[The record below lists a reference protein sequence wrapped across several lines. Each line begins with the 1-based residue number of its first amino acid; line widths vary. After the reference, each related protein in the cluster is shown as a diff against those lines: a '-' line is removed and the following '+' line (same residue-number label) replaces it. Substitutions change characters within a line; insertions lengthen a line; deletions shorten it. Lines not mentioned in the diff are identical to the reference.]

1 MKRIWIFF
9 NFLFIF
15 LNIFTF
21 HAREVDKKKLK
32 DFVNMDLEFVNYRGP
47 YDSTDTYLQI
57 VGIGEFLAK
66 NLTNN
71 KSNYYSKY
79 YVNRYIDS
87 EDEKSSSDV
96 FIIGENSSL
105 DSILNLRRILTGYLM
120 EGFNYSQESAEL
132 LAKAITIYNATYRG
146 DLDYYSDAYIQPALE
161 GLSKNNVGLSRVY
174 SQWAGKTYIFV
185 PLKRNILSGNIES
198 DVDLDKIVTDKVV
211 ISLLSENEEV
221 GTDFARDLTD
231 VQDEIRDVDQE
242 KIDIESATLKS
253 IDDELTETID
263 NLREQLERATDD
275 AEKEGIKKQIDDK
288 LVKRDALKDKTDGL
302 EKSQKK
308 LDSSQEKLD
317 RQRDRVKDKVQES
330 IDKVNRGKNLPKPG
344 AISSPKVDDK
354 LQLIETIEDLEEQL
368 ERATDDAEK
377 EIIKKQIDDKLVK
390 RDALKDK
397 TDGPKELQRRLDG
410 RRDAVKDKVQEGINK
425 GKLDNNLPKPRE
437 VSSPKVDDKL
447 QLIETIEDLEGQPK
461 RATADVEKEGIKK
474 QIDDKLVKRDALK
487 DKTDG
492 PKELQ
497 RRLDG
502 RRDAVKDKV
511 QEGINK
517 GKLDNNLPKPR
528 EVSSLKKDEKLKS
541 ASELKRQLKRATADV
556 EKEGIKKQID
566 DKLVKRDAL
575 KDKTDGPK
583 ELQRRLDGRR
593 DAVKDKVQEGI
604 NKGKLDN
611 NLPKPREVSS
621 LKKDEKLKSASEL
634 KRQLK
639 RATADVEKEGIK
651 KQIDDKLVKRDALK
665 DKTDGPKELQ
675 RRLDG
680 RRDAVKDKVQEGIN
694 KGKLDNNLPKPR
706 EVSSLKKDEKLKS
719 ASELKRQLKRAT
731 ADSPKNIPS
740 VVNNQ
745 SRSLPD
751 KALAFKKQPDQ
762 SEGVGKLP
770 LETGNQK
777 PIHKPMFLEV
787 LNPNTNLGVLR
798 LIDSDGG
805 QLEEASRYGIR
816 RYGVYERRDD
826 FVAIKLCSGIAKLQ
840 LLNKAEN
847 LKVESEADFELSRD
861 SSLYVDSKMIL
872 VVVKDNNVWKLAKF
886 SSKDLS
892 EFILSEDEVLP
903 FTSFTVDAGYVY
915 LQDASKKLI
924 TLDLNTLKKVS

>member
-1 MKRIWIFF
+1 MKRIWILF

-87 EDEKSSSDV
+87 ESEKSSSDV
-96 FIIGENSSL
+96 FIIGESSSL

-120 EGFNYSQESAEL
+120 EGFNYSKESAEL

-161 GLSKNNVGLSRVY
+161 GLSKHNVGLSRVY

-288 LVKRDALKDKTDGL
+288 TVKRDALKDKTDGL
-302 EKSQKK
+302 KKSQKK

-317 RQRDRVKDKVQES
+317 RQRDAVKDKVQES
-330 IDKVNRGKNLPKPG
+330 IDKGNKDKNLPKPG
-344 AISSPKVDDK
+344 AISSPKVDEK

-410 RRDAVKDKVQEGINK
+410 QRDAAEDKVQEGINK
-425 GKLDNNLPKPRE
+425 GKRDNNLPKPRE
-437 VSSPKVDDKL
+437 VNLLKKDEKL
-447 QLIETIEDLEGQPK
+447 KSASELKNQLK
-461 RATADVEKEGIKK
+461 RATDDAEKEIIKK

-502 RRDAVKDKV
+502 KRDAAEDKV

-517 GKLDNNLPKPR
+517 GKRDNNLPKPR
-528 EVSSLKKDEKLKS
+528 EVNLLKKDEKLKS
-541 ASELKRQLKRATADV
+541 ASELKNQLKRATDDA
-556 EKEGIKKQID
+556 EKEIIKKQID

-583 ELQRRLDGRR
+583 ELQRRLDGKR
-593 DAVKDKVQEGI
+593 DAAEDKVQEGI
-604 NKGKLDN
+604 NKGKRDN
-611 NLPKPREVSS
+611 NLPKPREVSL

-634 KRQLK
+634 KKQPK
-639 RATADVEKEGIK
+639 RATADI
-651 KQIDDKLVKRDALK
+651 
-665 DKTDGPKELQ
+665 
-675 RRLDG
+675 
-680 RRDAVKDKVQEGIN
+680 
-694 KGKLDNNLPKPR
+694 
-706 EVSSLKKDEKLKS
+706 S
-719 ASELKRQLKRAT
+719 
-731 ADSPKNIPS
+731 KNIPS

-745 SRSLPD
+745 SRRLPA
-751 KALAFKKQPDQ
+751 KPLAFRKQSDQ
-762 SEGVGKLP
+762 SEGVDKLP
-770 LETGNQK
+770 LETENQK

-816 RYGVYERRDD
+816 RYGVYERKDD

-903 FTSFTVDAGYVY
+903 FTSFTVDAGHVY

>member
-368 ERATDDAEK
+368 ERATD
-377 EIIKKQIDDKLVK
+377 
-390 RDALKDK
+390 
-397 TDGPKELQRRLDG
+397 
-410 RRDAVKDKVQEGINK
+410 
-425 GKLDNNLPKPRE
+425 
-437 VSSPKVDDKL
+437 
-447 QLIETIEDLEGQPK
+447 
-461 RATADVEKEGIKK
+461 
-474 QIDDKLVKRDALK
+474 
-487 DKTDG
+487 
-492 PKELQ
+492 
-497 RRLDG
+497 
-502 RRDAVKDKV
+502 
-511 QEGINK
+511 
-517 GKLDNNLPKPR
+517 
-528 EVSSLKKDEKLKS
+528 
-541 ASELKRQLKRATADV
+541 DV

>member
-1 MKRIWIFF
+1 MKRIWILF

-87 EDEKSSSDV
+87 ESEKSSSDV
-96 FIIGENSSL
+96 FIISERSSL

-120 EGFNYSQESAEL
+120 EGFNYSKESAEL

-161 GLSKNNVGLSRVY
+161 GLSKHNVGLSRVY

-288 LVKRDALKDKTDGL
+288 IVKRDALKDKTDGL
-302 EKSQKK
+302 KKSQEK

-317 RQRDRVKDKVQES
+317 RQRDVVKDKVQES
-330 IDKVNRGKNLPKPG
+330 IDKGNRDKNLPKPG
-344 AISSPKVDDK
+344 AISSPKVDEK

-377 EIIKKQIDDKLVK
+377 EIIKKQIDDKIVK

-410 RRDAVKDKVQEGINK
+410 RKRDAVADKVQEGINK
-425 GKLDNNLPKPRE
+425 GKRDNNLPKSRE
-437 VSSPKVDDKL
+437 VSLLKKDEKL
-447 QLIETIEDLEGQPK
+447 KSASELKRQLK
-461 RATADVEKEGIKK
+461 RATDDAEKEITKK
-474 QIDDKLVKRDALK
+474 QIDDKIVKRDALK

-502 RRDAVKDKV
+502 QRDAVADKV

-517 GKLDNNLPKPR
+517 GKRDNNLPKSR
-528 EVSSLKKDEKLKS
+528 EVSLLKKDEKLKS
-541 ASELKRQLKRATADV
+541 ASELKRQLKRATAD
-556 EKEGIKKQID
+556 I
-566 DKLVKRDAL
+566 
-575 KDKTDGPK
+575 
-583 ELQRRLDGRR
+583 
-593 DAVKDKVQEGI
+593 
-604 NKGKLDN
+604 
-611 NLPKPREVSS
+611 
-621 LKKDEKLKSASEL
+621 
-634 KRQLK
+634 
-639 RATADVEKEGIK
+639 
-651 KQIDDKLVKRDALK
+651 
-665 DKTDGPKELQ
+665 
-675 RRLDG
+675 
-680 RRDAVKDKVQEGIN
+680 
-694 KGKLDNNLPKPR
+694 
-706 EVSSLKKDEKLKS
+706 
-719 ASELKRQLKRAT
+719 
-731 ADSPKNIPS
+731 PKNIPS

-745 SRSLPD
+745 SRRLPA
-751 KALAFKKQPDQ
+751 KPLAFRKQSDQ
-762 SEGVGKLP
+762 SEGVDKLP
-770 LETGNQK
+770 LETENQK

-805 QLEEASRYGIR
+805 QLEEASSYGIR
-816 RYGVYERRDD
+816 RYGVYERKDD

-903 FTSFTVDAGYVY
+903 FTSFTVDAGHVY

>member
-1 MKRIWIFF
+1 MKRIWILF

-87 EDEKSSSDV
+87 ESEKSSSDV
-96 FIIGENSSL
+96 FIIGESSSL

-120 EGFNYSQESAEL
+120 EGFNYSKESAEL

-161 GLSKNNVGLSRVY
+161 GLSKHNVGLSRVY

-288 LVKRDALKDKTDGL
+288 TVKRDALKDKTDGL
-302 EKSQKK
+302 KKSQKK

-317 RQRDRVKDKVQES
+317 RQRDAVKDKVQES
-330 IDKVNRGKNLPKPG
+330 IDKGNRDKNLPKPG
-344 AISSPKVDDK
+344 AISSPKVDEK

-410 RRDAVKDKVQEGINK
+410 QRDAAEDKVQEGINK
-425 GKLDNNLPKPRE
+425 GKRDNNLPKPRE
-437 VSSPKVDDKL
+437 VNLLKKDEKL
-447 QLIETIEDLEGQPK
+447 KSASELKNQLK
-461 RATADVEKEGIKK
+461 RATDDAEKEIIKK

-502 RRDAVKDKV
+502 QRDAAEDKV

-517 GKLDNNLPKPR
+517 GKRDNNLPKPR
-528 EVSSLKKDEKLKS
+528 EVSLLKKDEKLKS
-541 ASELKRQLKRATADV
+541 ASELKKQPKRATAD
-556 EKEGIKKQID
+556 I
-566 DKLVKRDAL
+566 
-575 KDKTDGPK
+575 
-583 ELQRRLDGRR
+583 
-593 DAVKDKVQEGI
+593 
-604 NKGKLDN
+604 
-611 NLPKPREVSS
+611 S
-621 LKKDEKLKSASEL
+621 
-634 KRQLK
+634 
-639 RATADVEKEGIK
+639 
-651 KQIDDKLVKRDALK
+651 
-665 DKTDGPKELQ
+665 
-675 RRLDG
+675 
-680 RRDAVKDKVQEGIN
+680 
-694 KGKLDNNLPKPR
+694 
-706 EVSSLKKDEKLKS
+706 
-719 ASELKRQLKRAT
+719 
-731 ADSPKNIPS
+731 KNIPS

-745 SRSLPD
+745 SRRLPA
-751 KALAFKKQPDQ
+751 KPLAFRKQSDQ
-762 SEGVGKLP
+762 SEGVDKLP
-770 LETGNQK
+770 LETENQK

-816 RYGVYERRDD
+816 RYGVYERKDD

-903 FTSFTVDAGYVY
+903 FTSFTVDAGHVY